1 MPRRSTMMPVE
12 VVGRAL
18 IMKPKKPASSIII
31 VYDPPRGSMTGKIPP
46 ARKPSL
52 NYMINQQKLYRFQ
65 LLRYKLP
72 AD

>member
-31 VYDPPRGSMTGKIPP
+31 VYDPPKGSMTGKIPP
-46 ARKPSL
+46 TRKQS
-52 NYMINQQKLYRFQ
+52 
-65 LLRYKLP
+65 
-72 AD
+72 